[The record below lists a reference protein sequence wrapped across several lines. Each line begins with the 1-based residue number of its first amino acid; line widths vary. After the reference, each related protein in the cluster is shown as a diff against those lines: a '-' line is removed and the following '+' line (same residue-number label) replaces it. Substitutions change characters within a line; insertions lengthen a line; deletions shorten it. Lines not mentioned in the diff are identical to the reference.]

1 MTLTISPSSIRLFL
15 TISCTLSII
24 HPSAAALFVNPA
36 RSSLASHR
44 FKSFRLAANCA
55 DNEKDRTFCT
65 IGEDAVF
72 PFTDRCLHDSNR
84 RKILSLL
91 SAASFLAFRQ
101 SASAQVAIDAPPQQI
116 NTGQKTAA
124 SRLLCADLEE
134 ENRIAIFER
143 VAPSVVY
150 IDTFAEKRD
159 VFSTNVMEVP
169 IGSGSGYI
177 WDSEGHIVTN
187 FHVVQEAK
195 SAQVAILTSSS
206 AVGDNAFLSKK
217 TGGSSSMDDSLNA
230 INPFTS
236 VRPGALGSVG
246 STALNGFTRNVY
258 KARVIGVDPAKGESS
273 KLSFVCSFFILRRFQ
288 VIMIINLCHVTTDIA
303 VLKVDAPIDEL
314 RPIEVGTSQGL
325 RVGQGSLAIGNPFG
339 LDHTLTTG
347 VISGL
352 GREVRSPTGRPIS
365 NVIQTDAAINPGNSG
380 GPLLDSSG
388 RMIGMATAIYSPSG
402 ASAGVGFAIPVDTVQ
417 YVVTMLIKNG
427 QIIRPLLGVS
437 ILDSKQAR
445 QALGITKGVLIL
457 EVKPGTPAFKAG
469 LRGIRRSDSGIIEI
483 GDIITAIEGSQVTK
497 EEDLF
502 KAVEQ
507 FEPGD
512 VVTVKVNRPQVEVD
526 SDGNPEIRLK
536 ELVFSVKL
544 IASDDSTFLQK

>member
-1 MTLTISPSSIRLFL
+1 MTITPCSSIRIVLTISSIWSVQL
-15 TISCTLSII
+15 C
-24 HPSAAALFVNPA
+24 AALFVHPT
-36 RSSLASHR
+36 RSYPVSNRVKTSILAERST
-44 FKSFRLAANCA
+44 
-55 DNEKDRTFCT
+55 DNNKEDHAFCT
-65 IGEDAVF
+65 IDEVSVYQI
-72 PFTDRCLHDSNR
+72 TNRYVKDSNR

-91 SAASFLAFRQ
+91 PAAPFLAFRQ
-101 SASAQVAIDAPPQQI
+101 SASAQLAVDAPPQQI
-116 NTGQKTAA
+116 NTGQKVAAA

-195 SAQVAILTSSS
+195 SAQVAILTASS
-206 AVGDNAFLSKK
+206 AVSGNALLSKQ
-217 TGGSSSMDDSLNA
+217 TGGGSSMDDPVNA

-258 KARVIGVDPAKGESS
+258 KARVIGVDPTK
-273 KLSFVCSFFILRRFQ
+273 
-288 VIMIINLCHVTTDIA
+288 DIA
-303 VLKVDAPIDEL
+303 VLKVDAPINEL

-352 GREVRSPTGRPIS
+352 GREVKSPTGRPIS

-402 ASAGVGFAIPVDTVQ
+402 ASAGVGFAIPADTVQ
-417 YVVTMLIKNG
+417 YVVTMLIENG

-483 GDIITAIEGSQVTK
+483 GDIITAIEGSQITK

-512 VVTVKVNRPQVEVD
+512 VVTVTVNRPQVEVD
-526 SDGNPEIRLK
+526 SEGNPEIRLK
-536 ELVFSVKL
+536 ELIFSVKL